1 MRHPFSI
8 SAPRMRV
15 RSDLGWPWRIGV
27 VAVLVALVGG
37 MWWWGYDF
45 GQLFSGF
52 NRSEMK
58 DRIAA
63 LETEN
68 AKLRDEA
75 AGARS
80 HFAALE
86 SDIAITRGAQASLAH
101 QNAELAQENA
111 SMKEELAFLQ
121 KLVSD
126 SSKQAAMT
134 VQALTAEAEAP
145 DRWHYGILLVR
156 GGNPRDEFEGHVTLQ
171 ATLAVPASDDGG
183 AARTITVNLPAD
195 QPDLAAPL
203 ALKFK
208 YYQRVEGSI
217 RVPPGARLTALT
229 AHVLEKGAAA
239 PPATRSMTIP

>member
-15 RSDLGWPWRIGV
+15 RSDLGWPWRLGV
-27 VAVLVALVGG
+27 VAVLAALVGG

-58 DRIAA
+58 DRVEQ

-80 HFAALE
+80 HFAELE
-86 SDIAITRGAQASLAH
+86 SDIAITRGAQSQLAH
-101 QNAELAQENA
+101 QNADLAQENA
-111 SMKEELAFLQ
+111 QMKEELAFLQ

-126 SSKQAAMT
+126 SSKQGAMT
-134 VQALTAEAEAP
+134 IQRITAEAETAT
-145 DRWHYGILLVR
+145 RWHYGVLLVR
-156 GGNPRDEFEGHVTLQ
+156 GGNPRDEFAGHMTLQ
-171 ATLAVPASDDGG
+171 ATLSLPAADGG
-183 AARTITVNLPAD
+183 APRVTTLNLPAD
-195 QPDLAAPL
+195 QAEAAVPL
-203 ALKFK
+203 TLKFK

-217 RVPPGARLTALT
+217 RVPEGARLTALT
-229 AHVLEKGAAA
+229 AQVFENGTAAA
-239 PPATRSMTIP
+239 RASRSLTFP

>member
-15 RSDLGWPWRIGV
+15 RSDPGWAWRIGIL
-27 VAVLVALVGG
+27 AFLAALVGG

-58 DRIAA
+58 DRITA

-80 HFAALE
+80 HFAGLE

-101 QNAELAQENA
+101 QNADLAQENA

-134 VQALTAEAEAP
+134 VQALTADPEAP
-145 DRWHYGILLVR
+145 DRWRYGILLVR
-156 GGNPRDEFEGHVTLQ
+156 GGNPRDEFEGHVPLQ
-171 ATLAVPASDDGG
+171 ATLALPASDAG
-183 AARTITVNLPAD
+183 AARTATVELPAD

-208 YYQRVEGSI
+208 YYQRVEGSF

-229 AHVLEKGAAA
+229 ARVLEKGTAA
-239 PPATRSMTIP
+239 PRATRSLTIP

>member
-15 RSDLGWPWRIGV
+15 RSDLGWPWRIVV
-27 VAVLVALVGG
+27 VAFLAALVGG

-52 NRSEMK
+52 NRGEMK

-111 SMKEELAFLQ
+111 GMKEELAFLQ

-134 VQALTAEAEAP
+134 VQALTAEAEAT

-171 ATLAVPASDDGG
+171 ATLAVPDGEG
-183 AARTITVNLPAD
+183 GPARTTTVNLPAD

-203 ALKFK
+203 TLKFK

-229 AHVLEKGAAA
+229 AHVLENGAPA
-239 PPATRSMTIP
+239 PRATRSLTIP